1 MPAKLI
7 VRVQVL
13 IVRIQLLIVRI
24 QPLIVRIDDRIAIW
38 LAITFIAMASL
49 SSVVAQTG
57 VVAHPGTMVVAVVV
71 NNTNPVTNI
80 TTPDLRK
87 LFTGDKRSWAGGVA
101 VRLFVRA
108 PGAYERA
115 VLLKLLGMSE
125 SEYKAYWT
133 ARVFR
138 GEAQAEPVALF
149 SNAMQKEALTIF
161 PGAIALIDFQ
171 DVKPGMRVVKVDGH
185 SPGEAGYPLN

>member
-7 VRVQVL
+7 VRIQLL

-87 LFTGDKRSWAGGVA
+87 LFTGDPGRAAWRSGYSC
-101 VRLFVRA
+101 A
-108 PGAYERA
+108 PPAPTN
-115 VLLKLLGMSE
+115 E
-125 SEYKAYWT
+125 S
-133 ARVFR
+133 
-138 GEAQAEPVALF
+138 
-149 SNAMQKEALTIF
+149 S
-161 PGAIALIDFQ
+161 
-171 DVKPGMRVVKVDGH
+171 
-185 SPGEAGYPLN
+185 S